1 MKKKGLKIL
10 KTNLELKFG
19 EIDILAETENK
30 TLVLIE
36 VKTKTNLEFGQPFEM
51 VNARKKRKL
60 VNLGKALT
68 QIYPQYESFRID
80 VVSIDLSKKDTKI
93 EYLENAF

>member
-1 MKKKGLKIL
+1 M
-10 KTNLELKFG
+10 KFG

-60 VNLGKALT
+60 VTLGKALT

-80 VVSIDLSKKDTKI
+80 VVSIDLSNKDIKI